1 MIRSFTITN
10 YLGDSIFLDI
20 RRPEKS
26 GFLIKSVTGLG
37 PAKANINTTEIAT
50 NDGSYYNSARITQRN
65 IVFNLVFVT
74 TESGEDIETV
84 RQKTYRYFP
93 LKKEVVIVI
102 ETDNRILTTVG
113 YTESNEPDIFSSR
126 EGAQISI
133 VCPDPFFY
141 SNRISKT
148 TFYGVDAVFEFP
160 FSNED
165 LVNPLL
171 IFGNIQTKREN
182 NVYYEGDSEIGVIIT
197 IKASAIARNITIYN
211 AATREIMKIDTSKLP
226 LPSSGDNNS
235 SGDGSGSGNDKS
247 DSSDKTKATI
257 GGGLNP
263 TPIPSII
270 GGDEIVINT
279 MKGEKS
285 IVLIREGIMINILN
299 CLSKDSDWFTLSK
312 GDNVF
317 AFTAEEG
324 LDSLQFYIENYIVYE
339 GA

>member
-37 PAKANINTTEIAT
+37 PSKANINTTEIAT
-50 NDGSYYNSARITQRN
+50 NDGSYYNSARIAQRN
-65 IVFNLVFVT
+65 IVFNLVFMM

-93 LKKEVVIVI
+93 LKKEVMIAI
-102 ETDNRILTTVG
+102 ETDNRVLTTVG
-113 YTESNEPDIFSSR
+113 YTESNEPDIFSSS

-148 TFYGVDAVFEFP
+148 TFYGVDALFEFP

-197 IKASAIARNITIYN
+197 IKASAIAKNITIYN

-226 LPSSGDNNS
+226 LPSSGDDNS
-235 SGDGSGSGNDKS
+235 SGDGS
-247 DSSDKTKATI
+247 DKTKAAI

-263 TPIPSII
+263 APISSMI

-285 IVLIREGIMINILN
+285 IVLIREGMATNILN
-299 CLSKDSDWFTLSK
+299 SLSKDSDWFTLSK

>member
-37 PAKANINTTEIAT
+37 PSKANINTTEIAS
-50 NDGSYYNSARITQRN
+50 NDGSYYNSARIAQRN
-65 IVFNLVFVT
+65 IVFNLVFMM

-93 LKKEVVIVI
+93 LKKEVMIAI
-102 ETDNRILTTVG
+102 ETDNRVLTTVG
-113 YTESNEPDIFSSR
+113 YTESNEPDIFSSS

-148 TFYGVDAVFEFP
+148 TFYGVDALFEFP

-197 IKASAIARNITIYN
+197 IKASAIAKNITIYN

-226 LPSSGDNNS
+226 LPSSGDDNS
-235 SGDGSGSGNDKS
+235 SGG
-247 DSSDKTKATI
+247 SSDKTKAAI

-263 TPIPSII
+263 APISSMI

-285 IVLIREGIMINILN
+285 IVLIREGMATNILN
-299 CLSKDSDWFTLSK
+299 SLSKDSDWFTLSK

-324 LDSLQFYIENYIVYE
+324 LDALQFYIENYIVYE

>member
-37 PAKANINTTEIAT
+37 PSKANINTTEIAS
-50 NDGSYYNSARITQRN
+50 NDGSYYNSARIAQRN
-65 IVFNLVFVT
+65 IVFNLVFMM

-93 LKKEVVIVI
+93 LKKEVMIAI
-102 ETDNRILTTVG
+102 ETDNRVLTTVG
-113 YTESNEPDIFSSR
+113 YTESNEPDIFSSS

-148 TFYGVDAVFEFP
+148 TFYGVDALFEFP

-197 IKASAIARNITIYN
+197 IKASAIAKNITIYN

-226 LPSSGDNNS
+226 PLPSSGDS
-235 SGDGSGSGNDKS
+235 GGSGDNKS
-247 DSSDKTKATI
+247 DSSDKTKAAI
-257 GGGLNP
+257 GGGL
-263 TPIPSII
+263 TPAPISGMI

-285 IVLIREGIMINILN
+285 IVLIREGIVTNILN

-312 GDNVF
+312 GNNVF

>member
-37 PAKANINTTEIAT
+37 PSKANINTTEIAT
-50 NDGSYYNSARITQRN
+50 NDGSYYNSARIAQRN
-65 IVFNLVFVT
+65 IVFNLVFMM

-93 LKKEVVIVI
+93 LKKEVMIAI
-102 ETDNRILTTVG
+102 ETDNRVLTTVG
-113 YTESNEPDIFSSR
+113 YTESNEPDIFSSS

-148 TFYGVDAVFEFP
+148 TFYGVDALFEFP

-197 IKASAIARNITIYN
+197 IKASAIAKNITIYN

-226 LPSSGDNNS
+226 PLPSSGDS
-235 SGDGSGSGNDKS
+235 GGSGDNKS
-247 DSSDKTKATI
+247 DSSDKIKAAI

-263 TPIPSII
+263 APISSMI

-285 IVLIREGIMINILN
+285 IVLIREGIATNILN
-299 CLSKDSDWFTLSK
+299 SLSKDSDWFTLSK

>member
-37 PAKANINTTEIAT
+37 PSKANINTTEIAT
-50 NDGSYYNSARITQRN
+50 NDGSYYNSARIAQRN
-65 IVFNLVFVT
+65 IVFSLVFMM

-93 LKKEVVIVI
+93 LKKEVMIAI

-113 YTESNEPDIFSSR
+113 YTESNEPDIFSSS

-133 VCPDPFFY
+133 VCPDPYFY

-148 TFYGVDAVFEFP
+148 TFYGVDALFEFP

-197 IKASAIARNITIYN
+197 IKASAIAKNITIYN

-226 LPSSGDNNS
+226 SPSSGDSGGS
-235 SGDGSGSGNDKS
+235 SGSGDNKEDNKSDGHNKSDGSGS
-247 DSSDKTKATI
+247 
-257 GGGLNP
+257 
-263 TPIPSII
+263 TPVSTPSMIR
-270 GGDEIVINT
+270 GDEIVINT

-285 IVLIREGIMINILN
+285 IVLIREGIATNILN
-299 CLSKDSDWFTLSK
+299 SLSKDSDWFTLSK